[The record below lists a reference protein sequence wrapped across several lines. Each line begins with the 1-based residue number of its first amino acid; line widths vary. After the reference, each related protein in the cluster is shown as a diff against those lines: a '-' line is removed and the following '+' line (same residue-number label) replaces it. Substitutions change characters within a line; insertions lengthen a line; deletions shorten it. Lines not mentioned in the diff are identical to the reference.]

1 MNFLLNSLPV
11 VLFLLI
17 ALAFAS
23 IKIVKQQTA
32 FTVET
37 LGKFSRVIMPGLGFI
52 IPFIETTG
60 KKVNLSTMNM
70 DLSILA
76 ITSDK
81 VNIMIDTSL
90 IYRIL
95 PEKIYE
101 AAYVLDNPNSTIKV
115 LVENSIRAFVSGLT
129 HEEVIRARD
138 EMTNYLV
145 DHLSGK
151 LFVYGYQIESFQF
164 KDINLPKEITEAM
177 SRVVAS
183 KRLQEAAQNEAEADY
198 IKMVKKA
205 QAQKETRFLQ
215 GQGLA
220 LERKA
225 VIDGLAESIKELQA
239 STGVTSTSIMSLILT
254 NQYIDMLRTVSTA
267 TGSKVVFLNSGAS
280 GLSDSMQQFTE
291 LMKSEEVK

>member
-1 MNFLLNSLPV
+1 MTFFV
-11 VLFLLI
+11 ILI
-17 ALAFAS
+17 ILIIIILSVS
-23 IKIVKQQTA
+23 IKIVRQQTA

-37 LGKFSRVIMPGLGFI
+37 LGKFNRVIMPGLGLV

-60 KKVNLSTMNM
+60 KKVNLSTLNM

-81 VNIMIDTSL
+81 VNIMIDTTL
-90 IYRIL
+90 IYRIV
-95 PEKIYE
+95 ENKIYE
-101 AAYVLDNPNSTIKV
+101 AAYLLDNPTSTIKV

-138 EMTNYLV
+138 EMTSYLV
-145 DHLSGK
+145 EHLSAK

-164 KDINLPKEITEAM
+164 KDINLPKEITDAM

-183 KRLQEAAQNEAEADY
+183 KRLQEAAQNEAEAEY

-225 VIDGLAESIKELQA
+225 VIDGLSESIKELQS
-239 STGVTSTSIMSLILT
+239 STGVTASSVMTLILT
-254 NQYIDMLRTVSTA
+254 NQYIDMLRTVSTG
-267 TGSKVVFLNSGAS
+267 TGTKVVFLNSSAS
-280 GLSDSMQQFTE
+280 GLDQSMQQFSE
-291 LMKSEEVK
+291 LMKGEEVQKVN